1 MPSQDCLLR
10 AAEAC
15 PTGHQSRPS
24 ERDRRLLPGAL
35 RPPSA
40 CRSYCR
46 QDDKPSPHCF
56 WDCPSG
62 KLPVKL
68 TGNRETPVAG
78 PRGRQ
83 AQDQVAFGYSHRVHM
98 PVFNV
103 SHEGFGGAERK
114 GSCQCVKT

>member
-1 MPSQDCLLR
+1 MMFSTFDTWGTKTALSLQELL
-10 AAEAC
+10 
-15 PTGHQSRPS
+15 
-24 ERDRRLLPGAL
+24 
-35 RPPSA
+35 
-40 CRSYCR
+40 R

-62 KLPVKL
+62 KLPVKQ
-68 TGNRETPVAG
+68 TGNRETQVAG

>member
-1 MPSQDCLLR
+1 MMFSTFDTWGTKTALSLQ
-10 AAEAC
+10 E
-15 PTGHQSRPS
+15 
-24 ERDRRLLPGAL
+24 LLPAGRQAVTAL
-35 RPPSA
+35 LLG
-40 CRSYCR
+40 
-46 QDDKPSPHCF
+46 
-56 WDCPSG
+56 CPSG

-68 TGNRETPVAG
+68 TGNRKTQVAG

>member
-1 MPSQDCLLR
+1 MMFSTFDTWGTKTALSLQELL
-10 AAEAC
+10 
-15 PTGHQSRPS
+15 
-24 ERDRRLLPGAL
+24 
-35 RPPSA
+35 
-40 CRSYCR
+40 R
-46 QDDKPSPHCF
+46 QDDKPF
-56 WDCPSG
+56 TALLLGCPSG

-68 TGNRETPVAG
+68 TGNRETQVVG